1 MKKQKKDTDIS
12 SNRAAEVRRFMKLAK
27 DMPDIRQEK
36 VAAIKK
42 QIESGT
48 YNVSAESVAER
59 VVDLYSSLNSG
70 K

>member
-27 DMPDIRQEK
+27 DMPDIRQKK

-42 QIESGT
+42 RIESGT